1 MEVHVALNVAPL
13 NAPHRDLDYLSLLN
27 KYFQIK
33 DLVFSENPLRIH
45 CRCRDNYL
53 NGSDIIGLWESG
65 LPRYLFPQSK
75 SFLKLSIIA
84 MVIMIQIKEQYYPQ
98 ARTSFFPLL
107 LNPSMICYIFSL
119 VKPLLLC

>member
-13 NAPHRDLDYLSLLN
+13 NAPHRELEYFPLVD

-33 DLVFSENPLRIH
+33 DLVFSESPLRIH

-65 LPRYLFPQSK
+65 LPRYLFP
-75 SFLKLSIIA
+75 SIHI
-84 MVIMIQIKEQYYPQ
+84 
-98 ARTSFFPLL
+98 FPEIIHYFHA
-107 LNPSMICYIFSL
+107 NYDPNQRE
-119 VKPLLLC
+119 V